1 MKLKIL
7 YKITKAKSHIK
18 TLEVH
23 LKSKEIRYIKKGR
36 LRNFIFIRC
45 GSICIQT
52 LIHSTS

>member
-23 LKSKEIRYIKKGR
+23 LKTKEIRYIKKR
-36 LRNFIFIRC
+36 SLKKFYFY
-45 GSICIQT
+45 
-52 LIHSTS
+52 